1 MCIHTHTEI
10 YTHNEKKVM
19 DLQKSKK
26 EYMGGFGKRKGKGK
40 SYNYNIKRIFLIKR
54 GMEGERD
61 LMSAGAGRG
70 QRR

>member
-1 MCIHTHTEI
+1 
-10 YTHNEKKVM
+10 M